1 MTKGPFVAMAAATA
15 ALGTVLGFFALQLRA
30 DGHGQYVESV
40 ATFSVLMYVTA
51 ALIVVTWVRDGRPHS
66 NSH

>member
-15 ALGTVLGFFALQLRA
+15 ALGTALGSLALQLRA
-30 DGHGQYVESV
+30 DGYEQYVESV

-51 ALIVVTWVRDGRPHS
+51 VLTVVTWVRDGRPHT
-66 NSH
+66 N

>member
-15 ALGTVLGFFALQLRA
+15 SLGTALGSLALQLRA
-30 DGHGQYVESV
+30 NGHEQYVESV

-51 ALIVVTWVRDGRPHS
+51 VLAVVTWVRDGRPHA
-66 NSH
+66 N